1 MRRMFTMALTLI
13 LLLVAGQA
21 AADLRIVTTTADLAA
36 VAAQIGGNHARVS
49 ALALHTQDPHWV
61 DARPHLALELSRAD
75 LLLAIGLDLEIGW
88 LPTLQTG
95 ARNGDI
101 QVGGKGYV
109 DCSQFVHV
117 LEVPTTKVDRSMGD
131 VHPRGNP
138 HYMFDP
144 RQAAKVATGIAVRMG
159 QLDPDNAAVY
169 QTNAREFL
177 TKLGK
182 WQTVWEKKLAGLR
195 GAQLVAYHKSF
206 AYLGDWLGFSVPIH
220 VEPRPGIPPNPG
232 HVARVIAV
240 AKSSGVPVIL
250 QESWYP
256 NRTSRLI
263 ATKAGA
269 QLVTIPGSPD
279 FSGGQSYIGFVN
291 EIVKKLAAATGG
303 G

>member
-1 MRRMFTMALTLI
+1 MRRMLTIALTLA
-13 LLLVAGQA
+13 LLLAAGQA
-21 AADLRIVTTTADLAA
+21 AADLRIVTSTADLAA
-36 VAAQIGGNHARVS
+36 IARQIGGSHVKVT

-75 LLLAIGLDLEIGW
+75 LLLVVGLDLEIGW

-95 ARNGDI
+95 SRNGDI

-109 DCSQFVHV
+109 DCSQFVHI

-144 RQAAKVATGIAVRMG
+144 RQAARVATGIAGRMG
-159 QLDPDNAAVY
+159 QLDPDNGATY
-169 QTNAREFL
+169 QTNASQFL

-195 GAQLVAYHKSF
+195 GAQVVAYHKSF

-232 HVARVIAV
+232 HVARVITV
-240 AKSSGVPVIL
+240 ARSSGVRLLL

-256 NRTSRLI
+256 SQTSRLV
-263 ATKAGA
+263 ATKSGA
-269 QLVTIPGSPD
+269 KLLSIPGAPN
-279 FSGGQSYIGFVN
+279 FNGGQSYIGFVN
-291 EIVKKLAAATGG
+291 EIVQQLASATGS
-303 G
+303 